1 MAGSLTGLD
10 VGAVFGGRF
19 TIEQRIGEG
28 ALGEVFRVTAAGKQ
42 FALKIL
48 SPKVVPSYISA
59 TKIDAVLQES
69 KIQHPGV
76 VTPLEVGEADGY
88 KFILM
93 PHVSGASLR
102 DLLTEMADDEQIADA
117 QTTAIILDR
126 IGAVLSVLPPFVVHG
141 ALKPSNILVPG
152 MQKSGPFPDDAH
164 VCITDFG
171 ACNIISFSK
180 YASLQLSAGKPY
192 YYLAP
197 EFISFGG
204 KVDQRADQ
212 FAMGVLAYE
221 LLTGKVPRKGAKPVT
236 ELNPDLPEEWDDF
249 VFRMM
254 AKRPEDRFTKPADVR
269 QALTDLVGE
278 IPAAKPYPELSAAG
292 QMSIAEAA
300 AKTLDEFDALLDGA
314 IASGEKLESTDTEP
328 VVFAEATVDALSEE
342 EAGQVVESEKE
353 AELIEAA
360 EQMEQKE
367 AWEVSEAI
375 EEEIVEEEPAVEEA
389 VEEEAVEEE
398 PVEEEVAEE
407 EAIEEEPVEEKVA
420 EEEEAI
426 EEEPVEEEVAEEEAI
441 EEEPVEEEV
450 AEEEAVEEEPVE
462 EEVAEEEA
470 VEEEPVEEEVAEE
483 EAIEE
488 EPVEE
493 EVAEEEAVEEEPVEE
508 EVAEEEAVEE
518 EPVEEEIAEEEAIEE
533 EPVEEEV
540 AEEEAIEEEP
550 VEEKVAEEEEAI
562 EEEPVEEEVAE
573 EEAIEEEPVEEEVAE
588 EEAVEEE
595 PVEEEVAEEEAI
607 EEEPVEEEVA
617 EEEAIEDEPAE
628 EEVTEEEAIEE
639 EPAEEEVVAEE
650 AVEEEPAEEEIAEE
664 EAVEEEPAEEEVAEE
679 EAIEEEPVEEELVEE
694 EVAEEE
700 PIEEEPVEEEA
711 VKEEPKEET
720 ELPTLP
726 RPPKKKFPAWGIAAI
741 VVVVAAVVA
750 LVGYQQGWFG
760 QGAAVPETTPTPIAA
775 ITPEATPDATPEITP
790 EESPTPENVAE
801 EIKTLI
807 AQADKYIN
815 QKAYVRPKTAC
826 ALTVIKQIQKLDPNH
841 AYPSSAKQK
850 MLDDLKNRIDVAMA
864 NENYQE
870 AYQLARDALE
880 IKPGDKGFYQAYI
893 DAKAKMDGDKQEKQL
908 AALVAKLKSHINKKR
923 YVTPPNNCAL
933 LVIGQIED
941 IDPNHPEIAK
951 AKSTIIND
959 LLQKANKHLSNEDWN
974 SAITSAQAGLQ
985 FDPTHAKLKSIL
997 EKAKKGKQATP
1008 TPEATPVVVKKCP
1021 AGMRY
1026 IAGGSVRMGSSPTD
1040 PMRKPGEKPNSPVYV
1055 APYCID
1061 LYEYP
1066 NQPGHAPRVNVSW
1079 NTARQLCAQQNKRLC
1094 SEREWERACKGP
1106 GNRRFPYGNN
1116 FNPNVC
1122 ATQDD
1127 TGNERSVAGSGGWA
1141 GCRSSFGIYDLS
1153 GNVREWTSSPV
1164 APGQPAYVVKGGSA
1178 NQPDWAVRCA
1188 VRQGASPGT
1197 ASYLIGFRCC
1207 SDPLE

>member
-426 EEEPVEEEVAEEEAI
+426 
-441 EEEPVEEEV
+441 
-450 AEEEAVEEEPVE
+450 
-462 EEVAEEEA
+462 
-470 VEEEPVEEEVAEE
+470 
-483 EAIEE
+483 
-488 EPVEE
+488 
-493 EVAEEEAVEEEPVEE
+493 
-508 EVAEEEAVEE
+508 
-518 EPVEEEIAEEEAIEE
+518 
-533 EPVEEEV
+533 
-540 AEEEAIEEEP
+540 
-550 VEEKVAEEEEAI
+550 
-562 EEEPVEEEVAE
+562 
-573 EEAIEEEPVEEEVAE
+573 
-588 EEAVEEE
+588 EEE